1 MGVGIIRVCVGSL
14 VNAKVSK
21 GSFVFAWVHSR
32 ASTGRRVRS
41 RSVRY
46 TQAPSG
52 RLFQSGSLGFTQAR
66 LLEVGFIRV
75 RKGSLRS
82 AESSPA

>member
-32 ASTGRRVRS
+32 ASTGRVRS

-52 RLFQSGSLGFTQAR
+52 RQFQSGSLGFTQAR